1 MFFAFSQEVDMVDD
15 YRSEIRRNHR
25 NVVLLCIASVLINV
39 VFARMAQFLSQH
51 SGMQLWFDTIGTIL
65 AAALGGYLPGIFV
78 GLVTNFMKGFM
89 DFASIYYSAMNVL
102 IAATSALLA
111 NHGFLTKKWKI
122 PFFILVMAFIGGVI
136 GGILPSIVN
145 SIPSAGF
152 LHDLLWDLADKT
164 ISVLLVVTI
173 VRAIPPATRETL
185 RFNGW
190 KQTPLTKN
198 DLEEI
203 KKTIQC
209 RSVFL
214 RSKIIF
220 ILAAALVTLA
230 VTASTISFILYRNA
244 LLDEYSEFAR
254 EVTIAVSEVLDH
266 EKIDEYIS
274 SKGKDQLYLEVM
286 HKLEDIKTSSHTVKF
301 IYIYKIEEDGG
312 HVVFD
317 LHSNNESDSIPGK
330 LVKFDPAFEPYIP
343 TLLEG
348 GEIEPVISDSAF
360 GELLSV
366 YTPVKNSAGKTVS
379 YIGADI
385 PMSMIVGKELNFL
398 TQMVFLF
405 LGFVI
410 LIIAIVVWFVDYNVV
425 FPINSMT
432 MRTSEFAYSGNNA
445 LEENIEKIRRLD
457 IHTGD
462 EVENL
467 YKAFTKMT
475 EDTMGYVDKIVSSA
489 EHIAQIH
496 STFGKVVSP
505 QVRDFLLSDNPDLG
519 GQDLDVTVMFCDI
532 RGFTTLSEKLEP
544 KEIVLLLNRYFTRL
558 EKPIVENGGI
568 INKYIGDAIMAV
580 FGVPLKSETHAYD
593 AWKAA
598 QGMRAQLA
606 DLNEELKSEGQPE
619 IRFGI
624 GLCSGTVLAGNI
636 GTSNRLEYTVIGDT
650 VNTASRIESLCKTYK
665 TDLLISEQT
674 KSLLPDDVS
683 LTFIAESEIRGKEKR
698 IKLYS

>member
-1 MFFAFSQEVDMVDD
+1 MIDD
-15 YRSEIRRNHR
+15 YKVGIRKNYR
-25 NVVLLCIASVLINV
+25 NVLILCVASVLINV
-39 VFARMAQFLSQH
+39 VFARLAQFLSQH
-51 SGMQLWFDTIGTIL
+51 FGLQLWFDTIGTVL
-65 AAALGGYLPGIFV
+65 AAAMGGYLPGIFV

-122 PFFILVMAFIGGVI
+122 PLFILVMAFIGGVI

-145 SIPSAGF
+145 SIPTAGF
-152 LHDLLWDLADKT
+152 VTDLLWDLADKT
-164 ISVLLVVTI
+164 ISVLLVVAI
-173 VRAIPPATRETL
+173 IRAIPPETRETL

-190 KQTPLTKN
+190 RQTPLTKN

-203 KKTIQC
+203 KKKIQC
-209 RSVFL
+209 RSVLL

-220 ILAAALVTLA
+220 ILAVALGTMAL
-230 VTASTISFILYRNA
+230 TASTISFLLYRSS
-244 LLDEYSEFAR
+244 LISEYSEFAR
-254 EVTIAVSEVLDH
+254 EVSVAVSEMFDH
-266 EKIDEYIS
+266 EKIDEYIA
-274 SKGKDQLYLEVM
+274 SKGIDPDYVDVQ
-286 HKLEDIKTSSHTVKF
+286 HKIENIKVTAPTVKF
-301 IYIYKIEEDGG
+301 IYIYKIDDEGG

-317 LHSNNESDSIPGK
+317 FHNSAADAAPGK
-330 LVKFDPAFEPYIP
+330 LVKLDEAFEPYLE
-343 TLLEG
+343 TLREG
-348 GEIEPVISDSAF
+348 GEIEPVISDSPF
-360 GELLSV
+360 GRLLSV

-385 PMSMIVGKELNFL
+385 PMSMIVGKEVNFL

-410 LIIAIVVWFVDYNVV
+410 LIVAIVLWFVDFNIV

-432 MRTSEFAYSGNNA
+432 MRTSEFAYSGSNA
-445 LEENIEKIRRLD
+445 LGENVEKIKRLD

-489 EHIAQIH
+489 EKIAQIN

-519 GQDLDVTVMFCDI
+519 GQDLEVTVMFCDI
-532 RGFTTLSEKLEP
+532 RGFTSISERLEP
-544 KEIVLLLNRYFTRL
+544 QEIVSMLNRYFTRL

-580 FGVPLKSETHAYD
+580 FGVPLQSKTHAYD

-598 QGMRAQLA
+598 QGMRAELA
-606 DLNEELKSEGQPE
+606 AFNEEIKKEGRNE

-650 VNTASRIESLCKTYK
+650 VNTASRIESLCKTYQ

-674 KSLLPDDVS
+674 KELLPDDVT
-683 LTFIAESEIRGKEKR
+683 LTFIAESEIRGKEKK

>member
-1 MFFAFSQEVDMVDD
+1 MVGD
-15 YRSEIRRNHR
+15 YRNEIRKNHR
-25 NVVLLCIASVLINV
+25 NVVFLCIVSVLINV
-39 VFARMAQFLSQH
+39 VFARLAQFLSGH
-51 SGMQLWFDTIGTIL
+51 FGMQLWFDTIGTIL
-65 AAALGGYLPGIFV
+65 AAVLGGYLPGIFV

-102 IAATSALLA
+102 IAATSAFLA
-111 NHGFLTKKWKI
+111 NNGFLTKKWKI
-122 PFFILVMAFIGGVI
+122 PFFIFVMAFIGGVI
-136 GGILPSIVN
+136 GGILPGIIN
-145 SIPSAGF
+145 SIPSSGF
-152 LHDLLWDLADKT
+152 FADLLWDLVDKT
-164 ISVLLVVTI
+164 ITVSIVVII
-173 VRAIPPATRETL
+173 VRMIPPATRDML

-190 KQTPLTKN
+190 RQTPLTKS

-203 KKTIQC
+203 KKTIKC
-209 RSVFL
+209 RSIFL

-230 VTASTISFILYRNA
+230 VTASTISFVLYRNA
-244 LLDEYSEFAR
+244 LISEYSDFAR

-274 SKGKDQLYLEVM
+274 SKGADKEYLEVM
-286 HKLEDIKTSSHTVKF
+286 HKLEDIKTTSPAVKF
-301 IYIYKIEEDGG
+301 IYIYKIEDDGG

-317 LHSNNESDSIPGK
+317 LHSNSAKDAAPGK
-330 LVKFDPAFEPYIP
+330 LVKFDSAFEPYLP
-343 TLLEG
+343 TLRQG
-348 GEIEPVISDSAF
+348 GEIEPVIADSAF

-385 PMSMIVGKELNFL
+385 DMSMIVGKELNFL
-398 TQMVFLF
+398 VQMVFLF

-410 LIIAIVVWFVDYNVV
+410 LIIAIVVWFVDYNVI

-432 MRTSEFAYSGNNA
+432 MRTSEFAYRGENA
-445 LEENIEKIRRLD
+445 LGGNVEKIRRLD

-519 GQDLDVTVMFCDI
+519 GQDIDVTVMFCDI
-532 RGFTTLSEKLEP
+532 RGFTTVSERLEP
-544 KEIVLLLNRYFTRL
+544 KEIVSMLNRYFTRL

-580 FGVPLKSETHAYD
+580 FGVPLQSETHAYD

-598 QGMRAQLA
+598 QGMREQLA
-606 DLNEELKSEGQPE
+606 ALNEELKSEGRHE

-624 GLCSGTVLAGNI
+624 GLCSGQVLAGNI

-674 KSLLPDDVS
+674 KELLPDDVP
-683 LTFIAESEIRGKEKR
+683 LTFVAESEIRGKEKR

>member
-1 MFFAFSQEVDMVDD
+1 MVDD
-15 YRSEIRRNHR
+15 YKVGIRKNYR
-25 NVVLLCIASVLINV
+25 NVLILCIASVLINV
-39 VFARMAQFLSQH
+39 VFAHLAQFLSQH
-51 SGMQLWFDTIGTIL
+51 FGLQLWLDTIGTVL
-65 AAALGGYLPGIFV
+65 AAALGGYLPGILV
-78 GLVTNFMKGFM
+78 GLVTNFLKGFS
-89 DFASIYYSAMNVL
+89 DFVSIYYSALNVM
-102 IAATSALLA
+102 IAATSAMLA
-111 NHGFLTKKWKI
+111 NYGFLKKPWKTL
-122 PFFILVMAFIGGVI
+122 FFILIMTLIGGGI
-136 GGILPSIVN
+136 GGILPQILASLPT
-145 SIPSAGF
+145 SGF
-152 LHDLLWDLADKT
+152 LTDLLWDLGDKT
-164 ISVLLVVTI
+164 ISVLLVVAI
-173 VRAIPPATRETL
+173 IRAIPPETRETL
-185 RFNGW
+185 HFNGW
-190 KQTPLTKN
+190 RQTPLTKN

-203 KKTIQC
+203 KKKIHC
-209 RSVFL
+209 RSVLL
-214 RSKIIF
+214 RSKIIS
-220 ILAAALVTLA
+220 ILAVALGTMAL
-230 VTASTISFILYRNA
+230 TASTISFLLYRSS
-244 LLDEYSEFAR
+244 LISEYSEFAR
-254 EVTIAVSEVLDH
+254 EVSIAVSEMFDH
-266 EKIDEYIS
+266 EKIDEYIA
-274 SKGKDQLYLEVM
+274 SKGNDPDYVDVQ
-286 HKLEDIKTSSHTVKF
+286 HKIENIKVTAPTVKF
-301 IYIYKIEEDGG
+301 IYIYKIDDEGG

-317 LHSNNESDSIPGK
+317 FHNNAADAVPGK
-330 LVKFDPAFEPYIP
+330 LVKLDAAFEPYLE

-348 GEIEPVISDSAF
+348 GEIEPVISDGPF
-360 GELLSV
+360 GKLLSV

-385 PMSMIVGKELNFL
+385 PMSMIIGKEVNFL

-410 LIIAIVVWFVDYNVV
+410 LIVAIVLWFVDFNIV

-432 MRTSEFAYSGNNA
+432 MRTSEFAYSGSNA
-445 LEENIEKIRRLD
+445 LGENVEKIKRLD

-489 EHIAQIH
+489 EKIAQIN

-519 GQDLDVTVMFCDI
+519 GQDLEVTVMFCDI
-532 RGFTTLSEKLEP
+532 RGFTSISERLEP
-544 KEIVLLLNRYFTRL
+544 QEIVSMLNRYFTRL

-580 FGVPLKSETHAYD
+580 FGVPLQSKTHAYD

-598 QGMRAQLA
+598 QGMRAELA
-606 DLNEELKSEGQPE
+606 AFNEEIKKEGRNE

-636 GTSNRLEYTVIGDT
+636 GTANRLEYTVIGDT

-674 KSLLPDDVS
+674 KELLPDDVS
-683 LTFIAESEIRGKEKR
+683 LTFIAESEIRGKEKK

>member
-1 MFFAFSQEVDMVDD
+1 MVDD
-15 YRSEIRRNHR
+15 YMIGIRKNHR
-25 NVVLLCIASVLINV
+25 NVIILCIASILINV
-39 VFARMAQFLSQH
+39 VFARLAQFLSQNF
-51 SGMQLWFDTIGTIL
+51 GMQLWFDTIGTVL

-145 SIPSAGF
+145 SIPTAGF
-152 LHDLLWDLADKT
+152 LNDLLWDLADKT
-164 ISVLLVVTI
+164 ISVLIVVAI
-173 VRAIPPATRETL
+173 VRAIPPETRETL

-190 KQTPLTKN
+190 KQAPLTKN

-203 KKTIQC
+203 RKTIQC

-230 VTASTISFILYRNA
+230 VTASTISFVLYRNA

-274 SKGKDQLYLEVM
+274 SKSTDQPYLEVM
-286 HKLEDIKTSSHTVKF
+286 HKLEDIKTTSPTVKF

-330 LVKFDPAFEPYIP
+330 LVKLDSAFEPYLQ
-343 TLLEG
+343 TLREG
-348 GEIEPVISDSAF
+348 GEIEPVISGSAF

-385 PMSMIVGKELNFL
+385 PMSIIVGKELNFL

-445 LEENIEKIRRLD
+445 LEENIEKIRKLD

-475 EDTMGYVDKIVSSA
+475 EDTMGYVEKIVSSA
-489 EHIAQIH
+489 EHIAQIN

-519 GQDLDVTVMFCDI
+519 GEDLDVTVMFCDI
-532 RGFTTLSEKLEP
+532 RGFTTISERLEP
-544 KEIVLLLNRYFTRL
+544 KEIVSMLNRYFTRL

-580 FGVPLKSETHAYD
+580 FGVPLQSETHAYD

-598 QGMRAQLA
+598 QGMRTQLA
-606 DLNEELKSEGQPE
+606 ALNEELKNEGRQE

-624 GLCSGTVLAGNI
+624 GLCSGKVLAGNI
-636 GTSNRLEYTVIGDT
+636 GTANRLEYTVIGDT

-674 KSLLPDDVS
+674 KELLPDNVA
-683 LTFIAESEIRGKEKR
+683 LTFIAESEIRGKERK

>member
-1 MFFAFSQEVDMVDD
+1 MVDD
-15 YRSEIRRNHR
+15 YKIGIRKNHR
-25 NVVLLCIASVLINV
+25 NVIILCIASVLTNV
-39 VFARMAQFLSQH
+39 VFARLAQFLSQNF
-51 SGMQLWFDTIGTIL
+51 GMQLWFDTIGTVL
-65 AAALGGYLPGIFV
+65 AAAMGGYLPGIFV

-122 PFFILVMAFIGGVI
+122 PFFILVMAFIGGVL

-145 SIPSAGF
+145 SIPTAGF
-152 LHDLLWDLADKT
+152 LNDLLWDLVDKT
-164 ISVLLVVTI
+164 ISVLLVVAI

-190 KQTPLTKN
+190 KQAPLTKS

-230 VTASTISFILYRNA
+230 VTASTISFVLYRNA
-244 LLDEYSEFAR
+244 LITEYSEFAR
-254 EVTIAVSEVLDH
+254 EVTIAISEVLDH

-274 SKGKDQLYLEVM
+274 SKGADPEY
-286 HKLEDIKTSSHTVKF
+286 LEDIKTTAPTVKF

-317 LHSNNESDSIPGK
+317 LHSNNEEDSVPGK
-330 LVKFDPAFEPYIP
+330 LVKFDSAFEPYLP

-348 GEIEPVISDSAF
+348 GEIEPVISDSDF
-360 GELLSV
+360 GRLLSV

-410 LIIAIVVWFVDYNVV
+410 LIIAIVVWFVDFNVV

-432 MRTSEFAYSGNNA
+432 MRTSEFAYSGSNA
-445 LEENIEKIRRLD
+445 LGENVEKIKRLD

-489 EHIAQIH
+489 EKIAQIN

-519 GQDLDVTVMFCDI
+519 GKDIDVTVMFCDI
-532 RGFTTLSEKLEP
+532 RGFTTISERLEP
-544 KEIVLLLNRYFTRL
+544 KEIVSMLNRYFTRL

-580 FGVPLKSETHAYD
+580 FGVPLQSETHAYD

-606 DLNEELKSEGQPE
+606 ALNEELKNEGRQE

-624 GLCSGTVLAGNI
+624 GLCSGTVLAGNL
-636 GTSNRLEYTVIGDT
+636 GTENRLEYTVIGDT

-674 KSLLPDDVS
+674 KELLPDDIS
-683 LTFIAESEIRGKEKR
+683 LTFIAESEIRGKEKK

>member
-1 MFFAFSQEVDMVDD
+1 MIDD
-15 YRSEIRRNHR
+15 YRIEIRRNHR
-25 NVVLLCIASVLINV
+25 NVIFLCIASVLINV
-39 VFARMAQFLSQH
+39 VFSHLAQLLSKH
-51 SGMQLWFDTIGTIL
+51 LGTQLWFDTIGTVL

-89 DFASIYYSAMNVL
+89 DFASVYYSAMNVL

-111 NHGFLTKKWKI
+111 NHGFLKKAWKI
-122 PFFILVMAFIGGVI
+122 PLFIIVMAFIGGVI
-136 GGILPSIVN
+136 GGILPGILASLPT
-145 SIPSAGF
+145 SGF
-152 LHDLLWDLADKT
+152 LTDLLWDLADKT
-164 ISVLLVVTI
+164 ISVII
-173 VRAIPPATRETL
+173 VLAIIRAIPEKTRETL
-185 RFNGW
+185 HFNGW
-190 KQTPLTKN
+190 KQAPLTKN

-203 KKTIQC
+203 RNKIQC

-230 VTASTISFILYRNA
+230 VTASTISFLLYRKA
-244 LLDEYSEFAR
+244 LITEYSEFAR

-274 SKGKDQLYLEVM
+274 SKGADPEYLKVM
-286 HKLEDIKTSSHTVKF
+286 HKLEDIKTSSPTVKF

-317 LHSNNESDSIPGK
+317 LHSNNEADSIPGK
-330 LVKFDPAFEPYIP
+330 LVKFDSAFDQYLP

-348 GEIEPVISDSAF
+348 GEIEPVISESDF

-398 TQMVFLF
+398 VQMIFLF
-405 LGFVI
+405 MGFVI

-432 MRTSEFAYSGNNA
+432 MRTSEFAYSGSNA
-445 LEENIEKIRRLD
+445 LGENVEKIRRLD

-475 EDTMGYVDKIVSSA
+475 EDTMGYVDKIVRSA
-489 EHIAQIH
+489 EHIAQIN

-505 QVRDFLLSDNPDLG
+505 QVRDFLLSDDPDLG

-558 EKPIVENGGI
+558 EKPIVENNGI

-598 QGMRAQLA
+598 QGMREQLA
-606 DLNEELKSEGQPE
+606 ALNEELRNEGQPE

-636 GTSNRLEYTVIGDT
+636 GTANRLEYTVIGDT

-674 KSLLPDDVS
+674 KALLPDDVS
-683 LTFIAESEIRGKEKR
+683 LTFVAESEIRGKQQR

>member
-1 MFFAFSQEVDMVDD
+1 MVDD
-15 YRSEIRRNHR
+15 YKIGIRKNHR
-25 NVVLLCIASVLINV
+25 NVIILCIASVLINV
-39 VFARMAQFLSQH
+39 VFARLAQFLSQNF
-51 SGMQLWFDTIGTIL
+51 GMQLWFDTIGTVL
-65 AAALGGYLPGIFV
+65 AAAMGGYLPGIFV

-122 PFFILVMAFIGGVI
+122 PFFILVMAFIGGVL

-145 SIPSAGF
+145 SIPTAGF
-152 LHDLLWDLADKT
+152 LNDLLWDLVDKT
-164 ISVLLVVTI
+164 ISVLLVVAI

-190 KQTPLTKN
+190 KQAPLTKS

-230 VTASTISFILYRNA
+230 VTASTISFVLYRNA
-244 LLDEYSEFAR
+244 LITEYSEFAR
-254 EVTIAVSEVLDH
+254 EVTIAISEVLDH

-274 SKGKDQLYLEVM
+274 SKGADPEYLEVL
-286 HKLEDIKTSSHTVKF
+286 HKLEDIKTTAPTVKF

-317 LHSNNESDSIPGK
+317 LHSNNEEDSVPGK
-330 LVKFDPAFEPYIP
+330 LVKFDSAFEPYLP

-348 GEIEPVISDSAF
+348 GEIEPVISDSDF
-360 GELLSV
+360 GRLLSV

-410 LIIAIVVWFVDYNVV
+410 LIIAIVVWFVDFNVV

-432 MRTSEFAYSGNNA
+432 MRTSEFAYSGSNA
-445 LEENIEKIRRLD
+445 LGENVEKIKRLD

-489 EHIAQIH
+489 EKIAQIN

-519 GQDLDVTVMFCDI
+519 GQDIDVTVMFCDI
-532 RGFTTLSEKLEP
+532 RGFTTISERLEP
-544 KEIVLLLNRYFTRL
+544 KEIVSMLNRYFTRL

-580 FGVPLKSETHAYD
+580 FGVPLQSETHAYD

-606 DLNEELKSEGQPE
+606 ALNEELKNEGRQE

-636 GTSNRLEYTVIGDT
+636 GTENRLEYTVIGDT

-674 KSLLPDDVS
+674 KELLPDDIS
-683 LTFIAESEIRGKEKR
+683 LTFIAESEIRGKEKK

>member
-1 MFFAFSQEVDMVDD
+1 MVDD
-15 YRSEIRRNHR
+15 YRIGIRKNHR
-25 NVVLLCIASVLINV
+25 NVVFLCIASVLINV
-39 VFARMAQFLSQH
+39 VFSHLAQLT
-51 SGMQLWFDTIGTIL
+51 GVPLWLDTVGTIL
-65 AAALGGYLPGIFV
+65 AAVLGGYLPGIFV
-78 GLVTNFMKGFM
+78 GIVTNFMKGFM
-89 DFASIYYSAMNVL
+89 DFASVYYSAMNVL
-102 IAATSALLA
+102 IAATAAMLA
-111 NHGFLTKKWKI
+111 NHGFLKKVWKV
-122 PFFILVMAFIGGVI
+122 PLFIAVMAFIGGVI

-152 LHDLLWDLADKT
+152 LNDLLWDLADKT
-164 ISVLLVVTI
+164 ISVII
-173 VRAIPPATRETL
+173 VLAIIMAIPEKTGETL

-190 KQTPLTKN
+190 KQAPLTKN

-203 KKTIQC
+203 RNKIKC

-220 ILAAALVTLA
+220 ILSIALVTLA
-230 VTASTISFILYRNA
+230 VTASTISFLLYRSS
-244 LLDEYSEFAR
+244 LITEYSEFAR
-254 EVTIAVSEVLDH
+254 EVTIAVSEVLNH

-274 SKGKDQLYLEVM
+274 SKGENPEYLEVRQ
-286 HKLEDIKTSSHTVKF
+286 KLKEIKTTAPAVKF

-317 LHSNNESDSIPGK
+317 LHSDNASDTVPGK
-330 LVKFDPAFEPYIP
+330 LVKFDSAFEPYLQ

-348 GEIEPVISDSAF
+348 GEIEPVISESAF

-398 TQMVFLF
+398 VQMIFLF
-405 LGFVI
+405 MGFVI

-425 FPINSMT
+425 FPINSIT
-432 MRTSEFAYSGNNA
+432 MRTSEFAYSGSNA
-445 LEENIEKIRRLD
+445 LGENVEKIRKLD

-505 QVRDFLLSDNPDLG
+505 QVRDFLLSDDPDLG

-558 EKPIVENGGI
+558 EKPIVENNGI

-598 QGMRAQLA
+598 QGMREQLA
-606 DLNEELKSEGQPE
+606 ALNEELKSEGQPE

-624 GLCSGTVLAGNI
+624 GLCSGQVLAGNI

-674 KSLLPDDVS
+674 KELLPDDVP
-683 LTFIAESEIRGKEKR
+683 LTFVAESEIRGKEKR

>member
-1 MFFAFSQEVDMVDD
+1 MIDD
-15 YRSEIRRNHR
+15 YKVGIRKNYR
-25 NVVLLCIASVLINV
+25 NVFILCIASVLINV
-39 VFARMAQFLSQH
+39 VFARLAQFLSQH
-51 SGMQLWFDTIGTIL
+51 FGLQLWFDTIGTVL
-65 AAALGGYLPGIFV
+65 AAAMGGYLPGIFV

-122 PFFILVMAFIGGVI
+122 PLFILVMAFIGGVI
-136 GGILPSIVN
+136 GGILPSIIN
-145 SIPSAGF
+145 SIPTAGF
-152 LHDLLWDLADKT
+152 VTDLLWDLVDKT
-164 ISVLLVVTI
+164 ISVLLVVAI
-173 VRAIPPATRETL
+173 VRSISPETRETL

-190 KQTPLTKN
+190 RQTPLTKN

-203 KKTIQC
+203 KKKIQC
-209 RSVFL
+209 RSVLL

-220 ILAAALVTLA
+220 ILAVALGTMAL
-230 VTASTISFILYRNA
+230 TASTISFMLYRSS
-244 LLDEYSEFAR
+244 LISEYSEFAR
-254 EVTIAVSEVLDH
+254 EVSIAVSEMFDH
-266 EKIDEYIS
+266 EKIDEYIA
-274 SKGKDQLYLEVM
+274 SKGVDPDYVDVQ
-286 HKLEDIKTSSHTVKF
+286 HKIENIKATAPTVKF
-301 IYIYKIEEDGG
+301 IYIYKIDDEGG

-317 LHSNNESDSIPGK
+317 FHSNNTEDTVPGK
-330 LVKFDPAFEPYIP
+330 LVKLDAAFEPYLE
-343 TLLEG
+343 TLREG
-348 GEIEPVISDSAF
+348 GEIEPVISDSPF

-385 PMSMIVGKELNFL
+385 PMSMIIGKELNFL

-410 LIIAIVVWFVDYNVV
+410 LIVAIVLWFVDYNVV

-432 MRTSEFAYSGNNA
+432 MRTSEFAYSGSNA
-445 LEENIEKIRRLD
+445 LGENVEKIKRLD

-475 EDTMGYVDKIVSSA
+475 EDTMGYVDKIVRSA
-489 EHIAQIH
+489 EHIAQIN

-532 RGFTTLSEKLEP
+532 RGFTTISERLEP
-544 KEIVLLLNRYFTRL
+544 KEIVSMLNRYFTRL

-598 QGMRAQLA
+598 QGMRAELA
-606 DLNEELKSEGQPE
+606 AFNEEIKKEGRNE

-650 VNTASRIESLCKTYK
+650 VNTASRIESLCKTYQ

-674 KSLLPDDVS
+674 KELLPDDVS
-683 LTFIAESEIRGKEKR
+683 LTFIAESEIRGKEKK

>member
-1 MFFAFSQEVDMVDD
+1 MIDD
-15 YRSEIRRNHR
+15 YKVGIRKNYR
-25 NVVLLCIASVLINV
+25 NVLILCVASVLINV
-39 VFARMAQFLSQH
+39 VFARLAQFLSQH
-51 SGMQLWFDTIGTIL
+51 FGLQLWFDTIGTVL
-65 AAALGGYLPGIFV
+65 AAAMGGYLPGIFV

-122 PFFILVMAFIGGVI
+122 PLFILVMAFIGGVI

-145 SIPSAGF
+145 SIPTAGF
-152 LHDLLWDLADKT
+152 VTDLLWDLADKT
-164 ISVLLVVTI
+164 ISVLLVVAI
-173 VRAIPPATRETL
+173 IRAIPPETRETL

-190 KQTPLTKN
+190 RQTPLTKN

-203 KKTIQC
+203 KKKIQC
-209 RSVFL
+209 RSVLL

-220 ILAAALVTLA
+220 ILAVALGTMAL
-230 VTASTISFILYRNA
+230 TASTISFLLYRSS
-244 LLDEYSEFAR
+244 LISEYSEFAR
-254 EVTIAVSEVLDH
+254 EVSVAVSEMFDH
-266 EKIDEYIS
+266 EKIDEYIA
-274 SKGKDQLYLEVM
+274 SKGIDPDYVDVQ
-286 HKLEDIKTSSHTVKF
+286 HKIENIKVTAPTVKF
-301 IYIYKIEEDGG
+301 IYIYKIDDEGG

-317 LHSNNESDSIPGK
+317 FHSNNTADAVPGK
-330 LVKFDPAFEPYIP
+330 LVKLDEAFEPYLE
-343 TLLEG
+343 TLREG
-348 GEIEPVISDSAF
+348 GEIEPVISDSPF
-360 GELLSV
+360 GRLLSV

-385 PMSMIVGKELNFL
+385 PMSMIVGKEVNFL

-410 LIIAIVVWFVDYNVV
+410 LIVAIVLWFVDFNIV

-432 MRTSEFAYSGNNA
+432 MRTSEFAYSGSNA
-445 LEENIEKIRRLD
+445 LGENVEKIKRLD

-489 EHIAQIH
+489 EKIAQIN

-519 GQDLDVTVMFCDI
+519 GQDLEVTVMFCDI
-532 RGFTTLSEKLEP
+532 RGFTTISERLEP
-544 KEIVLLLNRYFTRL
+544 QEIVSMLNRYFTRL

-580 FGVPLKSETHAYD
+580 FGVPLQSKTHAYD

-598 QGMRAQLA
+598 QGMRAELA
-606 DLNEELKSEGQPE
+606 AFNEELKNEGRNG

-650 VNTASRIESLCKTYK
+650 VNTASRIESLCKTYQ

-674 KSLLPDDVS
+674 KELLPDDVT
-683 LTFIAESEIRGKEKR
+683 LTFIAESEIRGKEKK

>member
-1 MFFAFSQEVDMVDD
+1 MVDD
-15 YRSEIRRNHR
+15 YRIEIRRNHR

-39 VFARMAQFLSQH
+39 VFSHLARFLDAP
-51 SGMQLWFDTIGTIL
+51 LWLDTIGTIL
-65 AAALGGYLPGIFV
+65 AAVLGGYLPGIFV
-78 GLVTNFMKGFM
+78 GLITNFMKGFM
-89 DFASIYYSAMNVL
+89 DFASVYYSAMNVL

-111 NHGFLTKKWKI
+111 NRGFLTKKWKI
-122 PFFILVMAFIGGVI
+122 PLFILVMAFIGGVI

-152 LHDLLWDLADKT
+152 LNDLLWDLADKT
-164 ISVLLVVTI
+164 ISVLVVVAI
-173 VRAIPPATRETL
+173 VRAIPPAIRETL
-185 RFNGW
+185 RFSGW
-190 KQTPLTKN
+190 KQAPLTQN

-203 KKTIQC
+203 RKTIQC

-230 VTASTISFILYRNA
+230 VTASTISFLLYRNA
-244 LLDEYSEFAR
+244 LLTEYSEFAR

-274 SKGKDQLYLEVM
+274 SKGAGPEYTEVM
-286 HKLEDIKTSSHTVKF
+286 HKLEDIKTTSPTVKF

-317 LHSNNESDSIPGK
+317 LHSNNEADSVPGK
-330 LVKFDPAFEPYIP
+330 LVKFDSAFEPYIP

-348 GEIEPVISDSAF
+348 GEIEPVISDGTF

-366 YTPVKNSAGKTVS
+366 YTPVKNAAGKTVS

-398 TQMVFLF
+398 TQMIFLF

-410 LIIAIVVWFVDYNVV
+410 LIISIVVWFVDFHVV

-432 MRTSEFAYSGNNA
+432 MRTSEFAYSGSNA
-445 LEENIEKIRRLD
+445 LGENVEKIRRLD

-519 GQDLDVTVMFCDI
+519 GEDLDVTVMFCDI

-598 QGMRAQLA
+598 QGMREQLA
-606 DLNEELKSEGQPE
+606 ALNEELKNEGQHE

-674 KSLLPDDVS
+674 KELLPDEVP

>member
-1 MFFAFSQEVDMVDD
+1 MIGD
-15 YRSEIRRNHR
+15 YRTEIRKNYR
-25 NVVLLCIASVLINV
+25 NVIILCIASVLTNV
-39 VFARMAQFLSQH
+39 VFSHLAQLLNETQH
-51 SGMQLWFDTIGTIL
+51 TQIWFDTIGTIL
-65 AAALGGYLPGIFV
+65 AAVLGGYLPGIFV

-122 PFFILVMAFIGGVI
+122 PFFIIVMAFIGGVI
-136 GGILPSIVN
+136 GGILPSIIN
-145 SIPSAGF
+145 SLPTAGF
-152 LHDLLWDLADKT
+152 VTDLLWDLADKT
-164 ISVLLVVTI
+164 ISVAIVTAVI
-173 VRAIPPATRETL
+173 RAIPPKTRETL

-198 DLEEI
+198 DLDEI
-203 KKTIQC
+203 RKKIRC

-220 ILAAALVTLA
+220 ILSTALVVLA
-230 VTASTISFILYRNA
+230 VTASMISFLLYRSS
-244 LLDEYSEFAR
+244 LISEYSEFAR
-254 EVTIAVSEVLDH
+254 EVSIAVSEMFDH

-274 SKGKDQLYLEVM
+274 SKGEGQAYIEVRQ
-286 HKLEDIKTSSHTVKF
+286 KLENIKSTAPTVKS
-301 IYIYKIEEDGG
+301 IYIYKIKEDGG

-317 LHSNNESDSIPGK
+317 LHSDNTADSVPGK
-330 LVKFDPAFEPYIP
+330 VVKLDSAFEPLLP

-348 GEIEPVISDSAF
+348 GEIEPVISNSTSEQF
-360 GELLSV
+360 LSV

-379 YIGADI
+379 YIGADVQ
-385 PMSMIVGKELNFL
+385 MSMIVGKELNFL
-398 TQMVFLF
+398 TQMISLF

-410 LIIAIVVWFVDYNVV
+410 LIVAIVVWFVDYNVV
-425 FPINSMT
+425 FPVNSMT
-432 MRTSEFAYSGNNA
+432 MRTSEFAYSGSNA
-445 LEENIEKIRRLD
+445 LGENVEKIKRLD

-489 EHIAQIH
+489 EKIAQIN

-519 GQDLDVTVMFCDI
+519 GQDIDVTVMFCDI
-532 RGFTTLSEKLEP
+532 RGFTTISERLEP
-544 KEIVLLLNRYFTRL
+544 KEIVSMLNRYFTRL

-568 INKYIGDAIMAV
+568 INKYIGDAIMAI
-580 FGVPLKSETHAYD
+580 FGVPLQSETHAYD

-598 QGMRAQLA
+598 QGMRAELA
-606 DLNEELKSEGQPE
+606 AFNEEIKKEGRSE

-624 GLCSGTVLAGNI
+624 GLCSGKVLAGNI
-636 GTSNRLEYTVIGDT
+636 GTANRLEYTVIGDT

-674 KSLLPDDVS
+674 KELLPDDVS
-683 LTFIAESEIRGKEKR
+683 LTFIAESEIRGKEKK

>member
-1 MFFAFSQEVDMVDD
+1 MVDD
-15 YRSEIRRNHR
+15 YRIEIRRNHR
-25 NVVLLCIASVLINV
+25 NVVVLCIASVLINV
-39 VFARMAQFLSQH
+39 VFARIAQFLSQH
-51 SGMQLWFDTIGTIL
+51 FGAQLWFDTIGTIL

-152 LHDLLWDLADKT
+152 LNDLLWDLADKT
-164 ISVLLVVTI
+164 VSVLIVVAI
-173 VRAIPPATRETL
+173 VRTITPATRETL

-190 KQTPLTKN
+190 KQAPLTKN
-198 DLEEI
+198 DLEDI

-220 ILAAALVTLA
+220 ILAAALITLA

-244 LLDEYSEFAR
+244 LLSEYSEFAR
-254 EVTIAVSEVLDH
+254 EVTVAVSEVLDH
-266 EKIDEYIS
+266 EKIDEYLS
-274 SKGKDQLYLEVM
+274 SKGEDKEYLEVM

-317 LHSNNESDSIPGK
+317 LHSNNEAESVPGK
-330 LVKFDPAFEPYIP
+330 LVKFDSAFEPYLP
-343 TLLEG
+343 TLMEG
-348 GEIEPVISDSAF
+348 GEIEPVISDSDF

-410 LIIAIVVWFVDYNVV
+410 MIIAIVVWFVDYNVV

-445 LEENIEKIRRLD
+445 LEENVEKIRRLD

-505 QVRDFLLSDNPDLG
+505 QVRDFLLSDDPDLG

-558 EKPIVENGGI
+558 EKPIVENNGI

-598 QGMRAQLA
+598 QGMREQLA
-606 DLNEELKSEGQPE
+606 ALNEELKSEGQPE

-674 KSLLPDDVS
+674 KELLPKEIS
-683 LTFIAESEIRGKEKR
+683 LTFVAESEIRGKEKR